1 MLPQRVAAVKKSEN
15 YWQFMRDFGK
25 PAEEAAIYQSRLKK
39 IVSDDLVLY
48 NENSLNVM
56 RKILEKHPNGCFD
69 MIFADPPY
77 FLSNDGFS
85 CQSGQM
91 VSVNKGNWD
100 KSKGMAADLEFYEEW
115 LRLCYALL
123 KPNGTIWVCGTF
135 HNIYLIG
142 YLMQTI
148 GYHILNNITW
158 ENPILPLIC
167 PAVSLP
173 IQQKQSYGQRKI
185 KKPNT
190 RFIMKL

>member
-1 MLPQRVAAVKKSEN
+1 
-15 YWQFMRDFGK
+15 
-25 PAEEAAIYQSRLKK
+25 
-39 IVSDDLVLY
+39 
-48 NENSLNVM
+48 M

-85 CQSGQM
+85 CQNGQI

-142 YLMQTI
+142 YLMQTTRIPYFEQYYI
-148 GYHILNNITW
+148 GKNPNPPPNLSCRFFTHSTETILWAKKNKKAKHTFHYEMMKAQNNDKQMKMCWTFY
-158 ENPILPLIC
+158 
-167 PAVSLP
+167 SS
-173 IQQKQSYGQRKI
+173 KQSRKNI
-185 KKPNT
+185 RQTSDTKTTPLT
-190 RFIMKL
+190 

>member
-1 MLPQRVAAVKKSEN
+1 MSNFDKL
-15 YWQFMRDFGK
+15 
-25 PAEEAAIYQSRLKK
+25 AEEAAIYQNRLKK

-77 FLSNDGFS
+77 FLSNNGFS
-85 CQSGQM
+85 CQNGQM

-115 LRLCYALL
+115 LRLRYALL

-158 ENPILPLIC
+158 EKPNPPPNLSC
-167 PAVSLP
+167 RFLP
-173 IQQKQSYGQRKI
+173 IRRKQSYGQRKI

-190 RFIMKL
+190 RFIMKP

>member
-1 MLPQRVAAVKKSEN
+1 MS
-15 YWQFMRDFGK
+15 DFDK
-25 PAEEAAIYQSRLKK
+25 LTEEAAIYQNRLKK

-48 NENSLNVM
+48 NENSLNIM

-77 FLSNDGFS
+77 FLSNNGFS
-85 CQSGQM
+85 CQNGQM

-123 KPNGTIWVCGTF
+123 KPNGTIWVCGT
-135 HNIYLIG
+135 
-142 YLMQTI
+142 
-148 GYHILNNITW
+148 ILLGK
-158 ENPILPLIC
+158 NPILPLIC

-190 RFIMKL
+190 RFIMKP

>member
-1 MLPQRVAAVKKSEN
+1 
-15 YWQFMRDFGK
+15 MRDFGK

-39 IVSDDLVLY
+39 IVSDDLILY

-77 FLSNDGFS
+77 FLSNNGFS
-85 CQSGQM
+85 CQNGQM

-135 HNIYLIG
+135 HNIYLIS

-158 ENPILPLIC
+158 GNPILPLIC

-173 IQQKQSYGQRKI
+173 IQQKQFYGQRKI

-190 RFIMKL
+190 RFIMKP